1 MKRDYYIV
9 QLEIYFSNIVNSF
22 NYYCKIIIEL
32 IKKF

>member
-9 QLEIYFSNIVNSF
+9 QLEIYFSNILNSS

-32 IKKF
+32 FKEF